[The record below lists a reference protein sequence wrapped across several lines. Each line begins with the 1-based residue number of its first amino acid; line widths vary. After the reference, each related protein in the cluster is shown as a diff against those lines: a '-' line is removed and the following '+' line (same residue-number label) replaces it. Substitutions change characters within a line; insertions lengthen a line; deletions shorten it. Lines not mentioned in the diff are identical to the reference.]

1 MNIQK
6 TPLSHLSFR
15 LTDHSD
21 ALYLTKWLS
30 DPEVLHWFPMI
41 TQPEV
46 VDAIRIW
53 IGYSRFGSGIT
64 VEHNNVPCGMATL
77 YIQAYEKLK
86 HTCLFSIIVQKDKR
100 GCGIGSLL
108 MENLMK
114 LAQEKFNISIL
125 HLEVYEGNP
134 AYKMYAKLG
143 FTEFGCQERF
153 IKEKNTYIAKV
164 FMQKRLI

>member
-1 MNIQK
+1 MNKQK
-6 TPLSHLSFR
+6 NPLSQLSFR
-15 LTDHSD
+15 LTDRSD
-21 ALYLTKWLS
+21 APYLTKWLS
-30 DPEVLHWFPMI
+30 DPEVLRWFPML

-46 VDAIRIW
+46 ADAIRIW

-86 HTCLFSIIVQKDKR
+86 HTCLFSIIVQKDRR
-100 GCGIGSLL
+100 GCGIGHLL
-108 MENLMK
+108 MEK
-114 LAQEKFNISIL
+114 LIELAKEKFKISIL

-134 AYKMYAKLG
+134 ARKMYAKLG
-143 FTEFGCQERF
+143 FVEFGRQERF
-153 IKEKNTYIAKV
+153 IKKKNTYLAKV